1 MKYIVLLMLLAPCLA
16 FGQRDKDVLRE
27 IAQDKSVFIPKSA
40 EWYNSR
46 QSFNTLDVK
55 KKMLIIHFWDPSS
68 LQGDLA
74 LEEVKTMAK
83 ERRQLFVVSVLRGD
97 LPNAHNE
104 EWVSRLIEIND
115 IHHPVAVL
123 DDLSSLK
130 PYVLDEYGSYICL
143 SQNGQFFRAQS
154 IFDENRFLPA
164 LMDSITA
171 NDRNPALSTVPNVNE
186 LFNETPRI
194 DGLFD
199 LPVSICADNRRG
211 RLFIADARK
220 QQIIVVSDD
229 GRVIETV
236 GQGAKGNV
244 DGRFAVARF
253 NRPAGMAFDEENN
266 VLYVADMLNHQIKAV
281 DFKTGEVKSILG
293 SGSKSLIPQKQI
305 DGTTL
310 AIDQPCDV
318 ILKGNELY
326 IAMMG
331 DRQIWKMDLLTKRAV
346 PLAGNGDYKTQ
357 DGTGGEASFASINSM
372 YLDADGNVVVL
383 NTDKGLQR
391 IINPK
396 TGEVRTDSLGAE
408 LHALDVHIDQVLRYA
423 NATFYL
429 DADKNCILRE
439 NVGQKPSVYVGSS
452 TGESGT
458 ADGKKNKSRF
468 WNPVDMCMLGNE
480 LIVLDQFNGLLRRV
494 NTKKPK
500 TSTIKLSDYKFIFMG
515 ADGYSLKHFEY
526 LEELS
531 IEYNERNEIAID
543 IQLPPGYKW
552 DREGRNE
559 IAIVEEREHR
569 LLNTDPTSGYA
580 VLDVQADAFFPN
592 VTIQLFMTVRDENDQ
607 IRFKCVVLTIP
618 FLFHENGETDF
629 KVPYR
634 PFG

>member
-1 MKYIVLLMLLAPCLA
+1 M
-16 FGQRDKDVLRE
+16 
-27 IAQDKSVFIPKSA
+27 IAEGKNVFIPKSA

-46 QSFNTLDVK
+46 QNFNTLDVK
-55 KKMLIIHFWDPSS
+55 KKLIIIHFWDPSS
-68 LQGDLA
+68 LQGDIA

-104 EWVSRLIEIND
+104 EWVSRLLEIHD
-115 IHHPVAVL
+115 VHHPVAVMN
-123 DDLSSLK
+123 DLESLK
-130 PYVLDEYGSYICL
+130 PYSLDEYGSYVCL
-143 SQNGQFFRAQS
+143 TENGQIFKKQS
-154 IFDENRFLPA
+154 IFDEERTLPA
-164 LMDSITA
+164 MMDSITQM
-171 NDRNPALSTVPNVNE
+171 DRNIGLTTVPNVNE
-186 LFNETPRI
+186 LYRDTPRI

-199 LPVSICADNRRG
+199 LPVSLCADNKTG

-220 QQIIVVSDD
+220 QQIIVVADD

-244 DGRFAVARF
+244 DGRFALARF
-253 NRPAGMAFDEENN
+253 NRPAGMAFDEEKN

-293 SGSKSLIPQKQI
+293 SGSKSLIPRKQI

-318 ILKGNELY
+318 LLNGNELY

-331 DRQIWKMDLLTKRAV
+331 DRQVWKMDLLTKRAV
-346 PLAGNGDYKTQ
+346 PIAGNGDYKSK
-357 DGTGGEASFASINSM
+357 DGVADDASFSSMNSFSM
-372 YLDADGNVVVL
+372 DKDGNIVVL
-383 NTDKGLQR
+383 NADQQCRR

-396 TGEVRTDSLGAE
+396 TGAVRTDSLGNDLASRG
-408 LHALDVHIDQVLRYA
+408 LRVDQILLGSNSTY
-423 NATFYL
+423 YL
-429 DADKNCILRE
+429 DAAKNCIIRKNKGE
-439 NVGQKPSVYVGSS
+439 NPYIYAGST

-494 NTKKPK
+494 NTKKSK
-500 TSTIKLSDYKFIFMG
+500 TSSINLSDYKFIFMG

-543 IQLPPGYKW
+543 IQLPEGYKW

-559 IAIVEEREHR
+559 IAIVEGRENR
-569 LLNTDPTSGYA
+569 LLNTDPTTGYA

-592 VTIQLFMTVRDENDQ
+592 VTLQLFMTVRDENNQ
-607 IRFKCVVLTIP
+607 IRFKCVVLTVP
-618 FLFHENGETDF
+618 FLFHENGDTDF
-629 KVPYR
+629 EVPYR

>member
-1 MKYIVLLMLLAPCLA
+1 MIGEEKN
-16 FGQRDKDVLRE
+16 
-27 IAQDKSVFIPKSA
+27 VFIPKSA

-46 QSFNTLDVK
+46 QNFNTLDIRK
-55 KKMLIIHFWDPSS
+55 KLVIIHFWDPST
-68 LQGDLA
+68 LQGDIA
-74 LEEVKTMAK
+74 LEEVKTMAE
-83 ERRQLFVVSVLRGD
+83 ERRQVFVVSVLRGD
-97 LPNAHNE
+97 LPNAHNA
-104 EWVSRLIEIND
+104 EWVSRLIEIHD

-123 DDLSSLK
+123 DDLASLK
-130 PYVLDEYGSYICL
+130 PYVLDEYGSYVCITE
-143 SQNGQFFRAQS
+143 NGQIFKAQS
-154 IFDENRFLPA
+154 IFDEERTLPT
-164 LMDSITA
+164 LIDSITQM
-171 NDRNPALSTVPNVNE
+171 DRNPGLSTVPNVNE
-186 LFNETPRI
+186 LYKETPRI

-199 LPVSICADNRRG
+199 LPVSICADNKTG

-244 DGRFAVARF
+244 DGRFALARF
-253 NRPAGMAFDEENN
+253 NRPAGMAFDEEKN

-318 ILKGNELY
+318 LLNGNELY

-331 DRQIWKMDLLTKRAV
+331 DRQVWKMDLLTKRAV
-346 PLAGNGDYKTQ
+346 PIAGNGDYKNK
-357 DGTGGEASFASINSM
+357 DGIGDDASFSSMNSM
-372 YLDADGNVVVL
+372 YLDANGNIVIQ
-383 NTDKGLQR
+383 NADQQRNR

-396 TGEVRTDSLGAE
+396 TAEVSTDSLAKD
-408 LHALDVHIDQVLRYA
+408 LSSLVFQVDQTLLRNGSA
-423 NATFYL
+423 FYL
-429 DADKNCILRE
+429 DAAKNCLVRKDE
-439 NVGQKPSVYVGSS
+439 GQDPYIYVGS
-452 TGESGT
+452 TEGEHGT
-458 ADGKKNKSRF
+458 KDGKKNKSRF
-468 WNPVDMCMLGNE
+468 WNPVDMCMLGND

-500 TSTIKLSDYKFIFMG
+500 TSSINLSDYKFIFMG
-515 ADGYSLKHFEY
+515 ADGFSLKHFEY

-543 IQLPPGYKW
+543 IQLPEGYRW

-559 IAIVEEREHR
+559 IAIVEERENR

-607 IRFKCVVLTIP
+607 IRFKCVVLTVP